1 MYTHICI
8 AAEDLSQS
16 KAFYDAALSP
26 LGVQSIG
33 QVNERTCVYASQSGK
48 LLVMKPADG
57 NVATYSNGGTIGF
70 QAPDQAAVDAFYAA
84 GLANGGS
91 DEGAP
96 GIRVAA
102 PGSPY
107 GAYLRDPVGN
117 KICAYAPPPAG

>member
-8 AAEDLSQS
+8 SAEDLAAS
-16 KAFYDAALSP
+16 KAFYDAALAP

-33 QVNERTCVYASQSGK
+33 QINERTCLYATATGK

-57 NVATYSNGGTIGF
+57 NAASYANGGTIGF
-70 QAPDQAAVDAFYAA
+70 QAPDHAAVDAFHAA
-84 GLANGGS
+84 GIANGGT

-96 GIRVAA
+96 GHRSGA
-102 PGSPY
+102 PGNPY

-117 KICAYAPPPAG
+117 KICAFAPPPA